1 MDLDNLT
8 GGVNPFHRYTW
19 NGRLVSINGTD
30 TTDITP
36 EDVAEV
42 LAEYES
48 GDQWDGS
55 VAAVLKLK
63 DGRFVT
69 YETFYRPTGNGFSED
84 AYGGDADIHF
94 ASSYEDAVRWGLTDE
109 SRGWL
114 GIEQPEG
121 DRRTTD
127 G

>member
-1 MDLDNLT
+1 MDLDDLT
-8 GGVNPFHRYTW
+8 DGVNPFNRYTW

-30 TTDITP
+30 TTDFTK

-42 LAEYES
+42 VADYSS

-55 VAAVLKLK
+55 VAAILKLK

-69 YETFYRPTGNGFSED
+69 YETFYGPTGNGFSED

-94 ASSYEDAVRWGLTDE
+94 ASTYEDAVRWGLTDE
-109 SRGWL
+109 GRTHL
-114 GIEQPEG
+114 GFPQPEG
-121 DRRTTD
+121 ERRTD
-127 G
+127 DD